1 MIATDDM
8 TAAKRMHESNFVL
21 SLIIIAVDVFT
32 LEFDEMFLHLILL
45 ISNIDETII
54 KSLFFVNNLLLFL
67 ILIKS
72 VILVSHW
79 RLK

>member
-1 MIATDDM
+1 M
-8 TAAKRMHESNFVL
+8 TAAKRMHKSNFFL

-54 KSLFFVNNLLLFL
+54 KTLFFMNNLLLFL

-72 VILVSHW
+72 VMQVSHW
-79 RLK
+79 

>member
-1 MIATDDM
+1 LIATDDM
-8 TAAKRMHESNFVL
+8 TAAKRMHKSNFVL

-54 KSLFFVNNLLLFL
+54 KTLFFMNNLLLFL

-79 RLK
+79 